1 LPKPTN
7 LLEVDFI
14 VQVKDHKINSQKLAD
29 STSVACYESIK
40 LDEIT
45 TVNLNQNALLIERYF
60 MVIFKY

>member
-29 STSVACYESIK
+29 STSVARYESIK
-40 LDEIT
+40 PDEIT